1 MEQLVGVAHHSPAQR
16 LAVLE
21 LHEVL
26 HYPERD
32 VVGGA
37 GFGVAHGPSSGTKT
51 RSVMCPARS
60 VFQRGTTRIPVRI
73 RSIDPASTTWRSPVW
88 APSRRTSANA
98 NGWSRGC
105 LRPGWLTQ
113 AQVSTVPPG
122 PTSTRAVSKASPVA
136 GAHSRGGTSN
146 PPSPGRAAAI
156 VAVPRP
162 GTERP
167 ITGPR
172 VLVYGNAN

>member
-105 LRPGWLTQ
+105 LRPGWVTQ

-122 PTSTRAVSKASPVA
+122 PTSTRSVSMASPEA
-136 GAHSRGGTSN
+136 GPHSRGGASTR
-146 PPSPGRAAAI
+146 PSPVRAPKI
-156 VAVPRP
+156 VALRRP
-162 GTERP
+162 VN
-167 ITGPR
+167 TGPPTGTMGR
-172 VLVYGNAN
+172 GYAD